1 MQLIDTHTH
10 LSDEAYTEGG
20 AAMVEAAIAA
30 GVIMMILPGTSL
42 EELPAMK
49 RLAAQFPRHLRMFA
63 GLHPTELT
71 ADPEAAVA
79 VIRREIEENP
89 GLYVGVGEIGID
101 LHESPHDADRQMRAF
116 DAQCRIAL
124 DHGLPVNIHCRD
136 GLDEALEVLRGLPQM
151 PSGAFHCF
159 GGSVADVEKIRSA
172 GDFYFGINGIVT
184 FKNSGL
190 RSTLPAIGLDRI
202 ILETDSPYLTPAPF
216 RGKRNDSSY
225 LPLIA
230 RCVADT
236 LGLTPDRVAGV
247 TTASARSLY
256 HLN

>member
-30 GVIMMILPGTSL
+30 GVVMMILPGTSL

-159 GGSVADVEKIRSA
+159 GGTTADVEKIRSA

>member
-10 LSDEAYTEGG
+10 LSAEAYTEGG

-30 GVIMMILPGTSL
+30 GVVMMILPGTSL

-124 DHGLPVNIHCRD
+124 DHGLPSTSIAATDLMRRLKCSADCLRCPQEPSIAS
-136 GLDEALEVLRGLPQM
+136 EA
-151 PSGAFHCF
+151 A
-159 GGSVADVEKIRSA
+159 
-172 GDFYFGINGIVT
+172 
-184 FKNSGL
+184 
-190 RSTLPAIGLDRI
+190 
-202 ILETDSPYLTPAPF
+202 
-216 RGKRNDSSY
+216 
-225 LPLIA
+225 
-230 RCVADT
+230 
-236 LGLTPDRVAGV
+236 
-247 TTASARSLY
+247 
-256 HLN
+256 

>member
-30 GVIMMILPGTSL
+30 GVVMMILPGTSL

-71 ADPEAAVA
+71 ADPEATVA

>member
-30 GVIMMILPGTSL
+30 GVVMMILPGTSL
-42 EELPAMK
+42 KELPAMK

-159 GGSVADVEKIRSA
+159 GGSVADVEEIRSA